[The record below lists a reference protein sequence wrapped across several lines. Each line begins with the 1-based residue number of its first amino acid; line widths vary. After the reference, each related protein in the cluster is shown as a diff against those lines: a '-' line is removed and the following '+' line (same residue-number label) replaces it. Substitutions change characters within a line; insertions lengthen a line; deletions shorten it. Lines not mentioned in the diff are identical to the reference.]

1 MDQLD
6 ADLHQ
11 KILSNLNP
19 RDVARAGGA
28 NKALRTASRTE
39 FHSIVNN
46 PHVIHVAER
55 YKSKLRSPKV
65 EMLDEPTLKETR
77 QDLPEKNR
85 FGQGTQFRSVQP
97 VDVGGGQVQML
108 GHGDRTFAGRGLKYY
123 VDHHLTDQIGRP
135 IDRGR

>member
-77 QDLPEKNR
+77 QDLPVHQHLGLIDITIR
-85 FGQGTQFRSVQP
+85 FHMT
-97 VDVGGGQVQML
+97 
-108 GHGDRTFAGRGLKYY
+108 
-123 VDHHLTDQIGRP
+123 HLM
-135 IDRGR
+135 IDLNEVNMITI